1 MNSPDIKPV
10 RSETL
15 ANQKNRNL
23 GGSSLLFVSLL
34 GLLNLAGLV
43 ILGLWFFNTSG
54 YQQETGQNF
63 VQRISLIE
71 EQISS
76 MKDSNQDSISSLEE
90 QTTFL
95 NREVRKLW
103 DLSNKRNRKSIDS
116 LTNQLAEIKI
126 TSKDLSKAN
135 NSLAA
140 KQRASGL
147 EIAKLEKI
155 QTDLKQELSN
165 LDSLTAKSD
174 IEKKIESQEE
184 AIAAFD
190 AYRKQMNRALLDLE
204 VRINELQLNLE
215 GRINEL
221 QSKNEDSL

>member
-54 YQQETGQNF
+54 YQQETGQSF
-63 VQRISLIE
+63 VQRISFIE

-90 QTTFL
+90 QTRFL
-95 NREVRKLW
+95 NKEVRKLW

-116 LTNQLAEIKI
+116 LTNQLTEIKI
-126 TSKDLSKAN
+126 TSEEISKAN
-135 NSLAA
+135 KSLAA

-155 QTDLKQELSN
+155 QTDLKQEFSN
-165 LDSLTAKSD
+165 LDSLTDKSD

-184 AIAAFD
+184 AIVAFD
-190 AYRKQMNRALLDLE
+190 AYRKQVNRALLDLE
-204 VRINELQLNLE
+204 VRIDELQLNIE

>member
-126 TSKDLSKAN
+126 TSKELSKAN

-155 QTDLKQELSN
+155 QTDLKQGLSN
-165 LDSLTAKSD
+165 LDSLTDKSD